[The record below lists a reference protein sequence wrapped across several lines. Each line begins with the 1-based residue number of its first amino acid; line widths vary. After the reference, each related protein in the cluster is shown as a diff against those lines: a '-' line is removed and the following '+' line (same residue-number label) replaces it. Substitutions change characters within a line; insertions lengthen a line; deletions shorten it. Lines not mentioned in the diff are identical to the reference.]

1 MNAQLPLQVTYS
13 LDQLYLNQKYL
24 STDKPASQTIKNL
37 DSEIK
42 LICKNGLKQE
52 LDSKKINYN
61 LALFNQLLNSR
72 L

>member
-24 STDKPASQTIKNL
+24 STDKSASQIIKNL